1 MINKLLVTLTSING
15 FIFFVI
21 GVLWVVSP
29 YDTGANFG
37 ILTIPEGMGRSILI
51 GDIGSYFFCIGTM
64 MMLAAYTLKS
74 IWFYAPAMLLSIT
87 ALFRIISWGIHDAT
101 FATQFIAVE
110 ILIVTLLLITS
121 KRTSNN

>member
-37 ILTIPEGMGRSILI
+37 IFTIPEGMGRSSLI

-110 ILIVTLLLITS
+110 ILIVSLLLITS